1 MLYVGRVAPEKNL
14 GLAVAA
20 YRAMQRCSASVK
32 FVVVG
37 DGPLR
42 ATLQKAHP
50 DLVFCGVHTGAQLAQ
65 HYASA
70 DVFLFPSET
79 ETFGNVTLEAMAS
92 GLVVV
97 AYNYAAAHMHV
108 THGET
113 GVLVPYGEPQAFIDT
128 AVTLACEPQ
137 SLDQMRQQARAYVTS
152 VDWQCVVER
161 FVTLLTGALGE
172 SHTAPVS
179 ALTR

>member
-1 MLYVGRVAPEKNL
+1 M
-14 GLAVAA
+14 
-20 YRAMQRCSASVK
+20 K
-32 FVVVG
+32 FIVVG

-50 DLVFCGVHTGAQLAQ
+50 DLIFCGIRTGEQLAR

-97 AYNYAAAHMHV
+97 AYNYAAAHMHIQ
-108 THGET
+108 HGET
-113 GVLVPYGEPQAFIDT
+113 GILVPYGEPQAFVDA
-128 AVTLACEPQ
+128 AVQLARAPQ
-137 SLDQMRQQARAYVTS
+137 SLDQIRRQARAYVAS
-152 VDWQCVVER
+152 LDWQSVVDR
-161 FVTLLTGALGE
+161 FATLLTGRLGE
-172 SHTAPVS
+172 SHAAPTP

>member
-1 MLYVGRVAPEKNL
+1 
-14 GLAVAA
+14 
-20 YRAMQRCSASVK
+20 
-32 FVVVG
+32 
-37 DGPLR
+37 
-42 ATLQKAHP
+42 
-50 DLVFCGVHTGAQLAQ
+50 
-65 HYASA
+65 
-70 DVFLFPSET
+70 
-79 ETFGNVTLEAMAS
+79 MAS

-97 AYNYAAAHMHV
+97 AYNYAAAYMHV

-137 SLDQMRQQARAYVTS
+137 SLDQMRQQARAYATS
-152 VDWQCVVER
+152 VNWQCVVER

-172 SHTAPVS
+172 GHTAPVS